1 MPRDELKCFLRQGK
15 IARIDVSKILD
26 GNACVRGQSIKV
38 CFFVEDAPLDQDPVS
53 GNADLA
59 RVAFR
64 RGQQRSW
71 KHAAQAI
78 QLDSRPYS
86 ARCGWVVARLLKA
99 HTACERG
106 FKTPGRVR
114 QSAETRLRIPAKLP
128 CPPSHGHLTA
138 TPRYN
143 GTRIRPRMVY
153 KTRTRNPHMMQPQ
166 MVSSFNNRLRNLAFA
181 AASAVWCVAS
191 AASPVQAQGAPAVAP
206 QPASPPVIV
215 PQPAAPQAV
224 PGFWDPRRRPD
235 RPDLSRLTVIRF
247 LTETDYPPFN
257 FTGPDGNPAGFNVD
271 LARMICEEIKV
282 ACTIQMRRFE
292 TLVDAI
298 NGNRGDAII
307 ASLAVTPQLR
317 AKLDFSDPYYRAPAR
332 FVSRRDA
339 VMAEVR
345 PEYLEGKKVGAIAGS
360 SHEAYL
366 KTLFTDAQLVSF
378 PNDEALRLALRRGEV
393 DFIFGDAISL
403 AFWVNGTDS
412 VDCCAF
418 SGGPFTESRYFGEGV
433 GIGVKRGNDL
443 LRQALNWAMFRLWE
457 KGRYTDLWL
466 RYFSVSP
473 F

>member
-1 MPRDELKCFLRQGK
+1 
-15 IARIDVSKILD
+15 
-26 GNACVRGQSIKV
+26 
-38 CFFVEDAPLDQDPVS
+38 
-53 GNADLA
+53 
-59 RVAFR
+59 
-64 RGQQRSW
+64 
-71 KHAAQAI
+71 
-78 QLDSRPYS
+78 
-86 ARCGWVVARLLKA
+86 
-99 HTACERG
+99 
-106 FKTPGRVR
+106 
-114 QSAETRLRIPAKLP
+114 
-128 CPPSHGHLTA
+128 
-138 TPRYN
+138 
-143 GTRIRPRMVY
+143 
-153 KTRTRNPHMMQPQ
+153 MQPQ
-166 MVSSFNNRLRNLAFA
+166 MVSSFNIRLRGSAVAAAAAVVWCMVTCIALPIGSAFA
-181 AASAVWCVAS
+181 QVAPPAAPQSS
-191 AASPVQAQGAPAVAP
+191 ASPAV
-206 QPASPPVIV
+206 I

-235 RPDLSRLTVIRF
+235 RPDLARLTVIRF

-378 PNDEALRLALRRGEV
+378 PNDDALRLALRRGEV

-403 AFWVNGTDS
+403 AFWINGTDS
-412 VDCCAF
+412 GDCCAF

-433 GIGVKRGNDL
+433 SIGVKKGNDL
-443 LRQALNWAMFRLWE
+443 LRQSLNWAMFRLWE